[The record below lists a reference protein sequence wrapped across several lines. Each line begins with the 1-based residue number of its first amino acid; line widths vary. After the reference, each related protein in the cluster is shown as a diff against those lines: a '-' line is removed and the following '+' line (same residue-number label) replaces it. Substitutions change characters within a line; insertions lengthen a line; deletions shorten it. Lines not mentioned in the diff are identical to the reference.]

1 MRAKTETRRQAILE
15 AAAEV
20 FKDMGFERTTMAAI
34 CERLG
39 YSKATLY
46 NYFGSKEELFS
57 AVVFDATEAEF
68 EATLEALDGSLADMT
83 QALEKFGRGLLKL
96 LYSPQVQAVRRMV
109 VSEAGRSD
117 LGRRCYELGPVR
129 SEAAT
134 AAFLQHAMD
143 AGRLSQADAR
153 IAALHLRGLLE
164 AEWLDRFLFQT
175 LEPISADEI
184 DVTVKRAVAA
194 FMAAYG
200 PTAVPH

>member
-1 MRAKTETRRQAILE
+1 MRAKTETRRQAILQ

-20 FKDMGFERTTMAAI
+20 FQETGFERTTMATI

-46 NYFGSKEELFS
+46 NYFASKEELFS

-68 EATLEALDGSLADMT
+68 QATLEALDATLQDMT
-83 QALEKFGRGLLKL
+83 EALEKFGRGLLAL
-96 LYSPQVQAVRRMV
+96 LYSTQVQAMRRLIV
-109 VSEAGRSD
+109 AEAGRSE
-117 LGRRCYELGPVR
+117 LGRKCYELGPVR
-129 SEAAT
+129 SEAAM
-134 AAFLQHAMD
+134 AAFLQQAMD
-143 AGRLSQADAR
+143 AGQLRQADAR

-175 LEPISADEI
+175 LAPTSGEEISA
-184 DVTVKRAVAA
+184 TVQRAVAA

-200 PTAVPH
+200 PVKG

>member
-1 MRAKTETRRQAILE
+1 
-15 AAAEV
+15 
-20 FKDMGFERTTMAAI
+20 
-34 CERLG
+34 
-39 YSKATLY
+39 
-46 NYFGSKEELFS
+46 
-57 AVVFDATEAEF
+57 
-68 EATLEALDGSLADMT
+68 
-83 QALEKFGRGLLKL
+83 
-96 LYSPQVQAVRRMV
+96 MV

-143 AGRLSQADAR
+143 AGRLSQADAC

-184 DVTVKRAVAA
+184 DATVKRAVAV

-200 PTAVPH
+200 PTEVPH